1 MRRERKSLIIS
12 YKEYLNVITGKD
24 SNLFQSVSIYNLNSK
39 QDQIYNYKTSPWSSI
54 LFVRLGM
61 EGATGLMNFSQ
72 QEPAFLRF
80 RR

>member
-39 QDQIYNYKTSPWSSI
+39 QDQIYNYKTSQWSSI

-61 EGATGLMNFSQ
+61 EGATGLMNFS
-72 QEPAFLRF
+72 
-80 RR
+80 

>member
-61 EGATGLMNFSQ
+61 EGATGLMNFS
-72 QEPAFLRF
+72 
-80 RR
+80 

>member
-39 QDQIYNYKTSPWSSI
+39 QDQIYNYKTSPWSST

-61 EGATGLMNFSQ
+61 EGATGLMNFS
-72 QEPAFLRF
+72 
-80 RR
+80 